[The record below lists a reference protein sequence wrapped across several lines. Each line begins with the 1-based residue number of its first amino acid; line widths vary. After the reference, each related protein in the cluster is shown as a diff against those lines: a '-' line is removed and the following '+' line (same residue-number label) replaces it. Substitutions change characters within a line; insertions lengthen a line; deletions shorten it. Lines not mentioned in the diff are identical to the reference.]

1 MARLRLYNSLTNK
14 KEDFSPIDPDHVR
27 VYTCGPTVYNY
38 AHIGNARPPLVSD
51 ILVKIL
57 RYLYPRVTY
66 VSNITDIDDKI
77 INASLDQDI
86 SIGELTK
93 KYEKIYNDN
102 LKELGINPPDLQPRA
117 TDHIAEMI
125 KQIEALIDNGH
136 AYEAEGHVLFSVDTF
151 PSYGAL
157 SGRDKEEQIAGSR
170 VEVAPYKKDPTDFVL
185 WKPSNKDQPGWDS
198 SWGFGRPGWH
208 LECSAMSEKTLG
220 VPFDIHSGGQDLIFP
235 HHENELAQCCGVH
248 SKTDD
253 IASYAKYWIHN
264 GMLKF
269 DGDKMSKSLGN
280 IRFINDLVHDH
291 KGETLRLV
299 LLSTHYR
306 QPLNWSPKT
315 IQQAQKTLDRLY
327 RILKKV
333 DVSINKHKTEPSKN
347 IIDALCD
354 DLNTPEAL
362 GQLNILINSIQDADE
377 AQKKEIMPTIYSSA
391 RMLGILQ
398 HDPDSWLGYS
408 KVDDGKDTE
417 KIEQMIEERNNCRN
431 NKNFEQAD
439 KIRDELKSMGIDI
452 EDTPDGTIWRNED

>member
-14 KEDFSPIDPDHVR
+14 KEDFLPIDPDHVR

-77 INASLDQDI
+77 INAALDQDI

-151 PSYGAL
+151 PSYGSL

-347 IIDALCD
+347 IIEALCD

>member
-14 KEDFSPIDPDHVR
+14 KEDFLPIDPDHVR

-38 AHIGNARPPLVSD
+38 AHIGNARPPIVSD
-51 ILVKIL
+51 ILVRLL
-57 RYLYPRVTY
+57 RYQYPRVTY

-77 INASLDQDI
+77 INAAKEKDI
-86 SIGELTK
+86 SISDLTK
-93 KYEKIYNDN
+93 KYEKVYNDN

-136 AYEAEGHVLFSVDTF
+136 AYEAEGHVLFSVDSF
-151 PSYGAL
+151 PSYGSL

-248 SKTDD
+248 SKMDD

-280 IRFINDLVHDH
+280 IRFINDLVHEH

>member
-51 ILVKIL
+51 ILIRLL

-77 INASLDQDI
+77 INAAKEQNI
-86 SIGELTK
+86 SINDLTK
-93 KYEKIYNDN
+93 RYENIYNDN
-102 LKELGINPPDLQPRA
+102 LKELGIYPPDVQPKA

-136 AYEAEGHVLFSVDTF
+136 AYEAQAHVLYSVNTF
-151 PSYGAL
+151 PGYGSL
-157 SGRDKEEQIAGSR
+157 SGRDKDEQIAGSR

-198 SWGFGRPGWH
+198 PWGFGRPGWH

-248 SKTDD
+248 NKTDD
-253 IASYAKYWIHN
+253 VASYARYWIHN

-269 DGDKMSKSLGN
+269 DGGKMSKSLGN
-280 IRFINDLVHDH
+280 IRFINDLINEH

-299 LLSTHYR
+299 LLSTQYR

-333 DVSINKHKTEPSKN
+333 DVSLDMHETEPSKN

-362 GQLNILINSIQDADE
+362 GQLNILINSLQDADE
-377 AQKKEIMPTIYSSA
+377 AQKKEIMPKIYSSA

-439 KIRDELKSMGIDI
+439 KIRYELKSMGIDI
-452 EDTPDGTIWRNED
+452 EDTPDGTIWRKEE

>member
-77 INASLDQDI
+77 INAALDQDI

-151 PSYGAL
+151 PSYGSL

-408 KVDDGKDTE
+408 KVDNGKDTE

>member
-77 INASLDQDI
+77 INAALDQDI

-151 PSYGAL
+151 PSYGSL

-347 IIDALCD
+347 IIEALCD

-431 NKNFEQAD
+431 SKNFEQAD

>member
-14 KEDFSPIDPDHVR
+14 KEDFLPIDPDHVR

-38 AHIGNARPPLVSD
+38 AHIGNARPPIVSD
-51 ILVKIL
+51 ILVRLL

-77 INASLDQDI
+77 INAAIEQDI
-86 SIGELTK
+86 PISELTK

-102 LKELGINPPDLQPRA
+102 LIELGVSPPDIQPRA

-125 KQIEALIDNGH
+125 KQVEALIDNGH
-136 AYEAEGHVLFSVDTF
+136 AYEAEGHVLYSVNTFSN
-151 PSYGAL
+151 YGSL

-170 VEVAPYKKDPTDFVL
+170 VEVAPYKKDPADFIL

-198 SWGFGRPGWH
+198 PWGFGRPGWH

-235 HHENELAQCCGVH
+235 HHENEIAQCCGVH
-248 SKTDD
+248 KKTNDT
-253 IASYAKYWIHN
+253 ASYARYWIHN

-280 IRFINDLVHDH
+280 IRFINDLINDH
-291 KGETLRLV
+291 KGETLRMV

-306 QPLNWSPKT
+306 QPLNWSSKT
-315 IQQAQKTLDRLY
+315 IDQAQKNLDRLY
-327 RILKKV
+327 RSIRKV
-333 DVSINKHKTEPSKN
+333 DASLDRNQVEPSKY
-347 IIDALCD
+347 IVDALCD

-362 GQLNILINSIQDADE
+362 GQLNILVNSLQDANED
-377 AQKKEIMPTIYSSA
+377 QKVGIMSIIYSSA
-391 RMLGILQ
+391 RILGILQ
-398 HDPDSWLGYS
+398 HAPDDWLGYS
-408 KVDDGKDTE
+408 KASDGLDLDLIERLIE
-417 KIEQMIEERNNCRN
+417 KRNNCRSER
-431 NKNFEQAD
+431 NFKRAD
-439 KIRDELKSMGIDI
+439 EIRDELKSIGIDI
-452 EDTPDGTIWRNED
+452 EDTPDGTIWRSEN

>member
-14 KEDFSPIDPDHVR
+14 KEDFLPIDPDHVR

-77 INASLDQDI
+77 INAALDQDI

-151 PSYGAL
+151 PSYGSL

-452 EDTPDGTIWRNED
+452 EDTTDGTIWRNED

>member
-38 AHIGNARPPLVSD
+38 AHIGNARPPIVSD

-77 INASLDQDI
+77 INAALDQDI

-151 PSYGAL
+151 PSYGSL

>member
-1 MARLRLYNSLTNK
+1 MARLRLYNSLNNK
-14 KEDFSPIDPDHVR
+14 KEEFLPIDPNHIR

-38 AHIGNARPPLVSD
+38 AHIGNARPPIVSD
-51 ILVKIL
+51 ILVRLL

-77 INASLDQDI
+77 INSAIEQDI
-86 SIGELTK
+86 PISELTK

-102 LKELGINPPDLQPRA
+102 LIELGVSPPDIQPRA

-125 KQIEALIDNGH
+125 KQVEALIDNGH
-136 AYEAEGHVLFSVDTF
+136 AYEAEGHVLYSVNTFSN
-151 PSYGAL
+151 YGSL

-170 VEVAPYKKDPTDFVL
+170 VEVAPYKKDPADFIL

-198 SWGFGRPGWH
+198 PWGFGRPGWH

-235 HHENELAQCCGVH
+235 HHENEIAQCCGVH
-248 SKTDD
+248 KKTNDT
-253 IASYAKYWIHN
+253 ASYARYWIHN

-280 IRFINDLVHDH
+280 IRFINDLINDH
-291 KGETLRLV
+291 KGETLRMV

-306 QPLNWSPKT
+306 QPLNWSSKT
-315 IQQAQKTLDRLY
+315 IEQAQKNLDRLY
-327 RILKKV
+327 RSIRKV
-333 DVSINKHKTEPSKN
+333 DASLDRNQVEPSKY

-362 GQLNILINSIQDADE
+362 GQLNILVNSLQDANED
-377 AQKKEIMPTIYSSA
+377 QKVGIMSTIYSSA
-391 RMLGILQ
+391 TILGILK
-398 HDPDSWLGYS
+398 HAPDDWLGYS
-408 KVDDGKDTE
+408 KASDGLDLDLIERLIE
-417 KIEQMIEERNNCRN
+417 KRNNCRSER
-431 NKNFEQAD
+431 NFKRAD
-439 KIRDELKSMGIDI
+439 EIRNELKSIGIDI
-452 EDTPDGTIWRNED
+452 EDTPDGTIWRSEN

>member
-51 ILVKIL
+51 ILIRLL

-77 INASLDQDI
+77 INAAKEQDI
-86 SIGELTK
+86 PISDLTK
-93 KYEKIYNDN
+93 RYKNIYNDN
-102 LKELGINPPDLQPRA
+102 LKELGIYPPDLQPKA

-125 KQIEALIDNGH
+125 KQIEVLINNGH
-136 AYEAEGHVLFSVDTF
+136 AYEAESHVLYSVNTF
-151 PSYGAL
+151 PSYGLL

-198 SWGFGRPGWH
+198 PWGFGRPGWH
-208 LECSAMSEKTLG
+208 LECSAMSEKALG

-248 SKTDD
+248 NKTDD
-253 IASYAKYWIHN
+253 VTSYARYWIHN

-280 IRFINDLVHDH
+280 IRFINDLINEH

-299 LLSTHYR
+299 LLSTQYR

-333 DVSINKHKTEPSKN
+333 DISLDLQEAEPTKK

-362 GQLNILINSIQDADE
+362 GQLNILINSLQDADE
-377 AQKKEIMPTIYSSA
+377 SQKKEIMPKIYSSA

-408 KVDDGKDTE
+408 KVDDGMDTE

-452 EDTPDGTIWRNED
+452 EDTSDGTIWRNEE

>member
-14 KEDFSPIDPDHVR
+14 KEDFLPIDPDHVR

-77 INASLDQDI
+77 INAALDQDI

-151 PSYGAL
+151 PSYGSL

>member
-77 INASLDQDI
+77 INAALDQDI

-151 PSYGAL
+151 PSYGSL

-327 RILKKV
+327 RILKKG

>member
-1 MARLRLYNSLTNK
+1 MQPKAT
-14 KEDFSPIDPDHVR
+14 E
-27 VYTCGPTVYNY
+27 
-38 AHIGNARPPLVSD
+38 HI
-51 ILVKIL
+51 
-57 RYLYPRVTY
+57 
-66 VSNITDIDDKI
+66 
-77 INASLDQDI
+77 
-86 SIGELTK
+86 E
-93 KYEKIYNDN
+93 
-102 LKELGINPPDLQPRA
+102 
-117 TDHIAEMI
+117 EMI
-125 KQIEALIDNGH
+125 KQIEALINNGH
-136 AYEAEGHVLFSVDTF
+136 AYEAESHVLYSVNTF
-151 PSYGAL
+151 PRYGTL

-198 SWGFGRPGWH
+198 PWGFGRPGWH
-208 LECSAMSEKTLG
+208 LECSAMSEKALG

-248 SKTDD
+248 NKTDD
-253 IASYAKYWIHN
+253 VTSYARYWIHN

-280 IRFINDLVHDH
+280 IRFINDLINEH

-299 LLSTHYR
+299 LLSTQYR

-333 DVSINKHKTEPSKN
+333 DVSLGLQEAEPTKK

-362 GQLNILINSIQDADE
+362 GQLNILINSLQDADE
-377 AQKKEIMPTIYSSA
+377 SQKKEIMPKIYSSA

-408 KVDDGKDTE
+408 KVDNGKDTE
-417 KIEQMIEERNNCRN
+417 KIEHMIEERNNCRN

-452 EDTPDGTIWRNED
+452 EDTPDGTIWRNEE